1 MLGPTVIALSGRRP
15 DVAAVSS
22 MLRTVLESGEPYTSV
37 GVVGEYELFDGS
49 EWLRGCNAD
58 EELARATEHLA
69 HARQNG
75 LSYLIL
81 ELGEKNL
88 EGVTP
93 DVRCALGTDGSG
105 RAEGCG
111 GSLSF
116 SVSSSRVDVGATRL
130 RAGYGFIQF
139 RAHTPSWTG
148 NVALPLVGIHNAGAA
163 LAAISVLELL
173 GVPEAKITEALCL
186 VRVPGHTE
194 LLFSPDQHVLALIE
208 GAPVRAFR
216 RRALEVAR
224 REFPGFAIETPV
236 GSGVDLAVQ
245 RAYDREGQTLLV
257 ILGPAEECAD
267 AFQAAVR
274 RHAHWSVEP

>member
-15 DVAAVSS
+15 DVAAASS
-22 MLRTVLESGEPYTSV
+22 MLRTVLEDGEPYTSA

-49 EWLRGCNAD
+49 EWLRGCSVD
-58 EELARATEHLA
+58 EELARAAEHLA
-69 HARQNG
+69 HAHQNG
-75 LSYLIL
+75 LSHLIL

-88 EGVTP
+88 EGVVP
-93 DVRCALGTDGSG
+93 DVRCALGPDGSG
-105 RAEGCG
+105 TAEGCG

-116 SVSSSRVDVGATRL
+116 STSSPRADVGATRL

-148 NVALPLVGIHNAGAA
+148 NVALPLVGIYNAGAA
-163 LAAISVLELL
+163 LAAICVLELL
-173 GVPEAKITEALCL
+173 GVPEEAITEALCL

-194 LLFSPDQHVLALIE
+194 LLFSPDQHVLALLE
-208 GAPVRAFR
+208 GAPVRMFR
-216 RRALEVAR
+216 RRALEAAR

-236 GSGVDLAVQ
+236 GRGVDLAVQ

-257 ILGPAEECAD
+257 LLGPAEECAD

-274 RHAHWSVEP
+274 RHARWSGAS